1 MKGNCSA
8 VIQKILPPKHKDP
21 GSLTIP
27 CSRGEAEE
35 ISVEGPMSKKRK
47 LPTFNAKVPKCPRV
61 KHNAQR
67 AEGLIQK
74 TSVEHALVKST

>member
-1 MKGNCSA
+1 MTKTHANDDDLHKPII
-8 VIQKILPPKHKDP
+8 VIYGKR
-21 GSLTIP
+21 
-27 CSRGEAEE
+27 SRGEAEE